1 MAPPLPSLSSPP
13 PWEVLLLVAERLDPK
28 TLATASCVCKFWSIS
43 MASDHLWEPI
53 FTANFPS
60 LSNLAISSSAP
71 TSPPVSFR
79 RLFGLGHT
87 AAARRRPA
95 PSKPTLSLSDLIF
108 VISISSTDKDR
119 YIVGHELV
127 EKDKAPPQSIL
138 TVVKHGGELAVD
150 RNGLFKFDIN
160 LDGDNGN
167 KGGPVVIG
175 GREEVEVVWNL
186 VLEGWRG
193 VFTMIECGGRVGMAP
208 RADGWFSEELP
219 AAGCCSNVVSGGIV
233 ADLKLGLRGNNGGG
247 SKVRI
252 ESVSVGMMSIVSW
265 RYVSLDD
272 GLMYLQHFLFNAS
285 V

>member
-1 MAPPLPSLSSPP
+1 MAQPLPSLSSSPP
-13 PWEVLLLVAERLDPK
+13 PWEVILLVAERLDPK
-28 TLATASCVCKFWSIS
+28 TLATASCVCKSWSLS

-60 LSNLAISSSAP
+60 LFNLASAP
-71 TSPPVSFR
+71 TSSPPVSFR
-79 RLFGLGHT
+79 RLFGLGYI

-95 PSKPTLSLSDLIF
+95 QLKPTLSLSDLVF
-108 VISISSTDKDR
+108 VISISFTDKDQS
-119 YIVGHELV
+119 IIACDGVNKE
-127 EKDKAPPQSIL
+127 EKAPRPQSSL
-138 TVVKHGGELAVD
+138 TVVKHGEELPVE

-160 LDGDNGN
+160 LNENGAA
-167 KGGPVVIG
+167 PVVIG
-175 GREEVEVVWNL
+175 AREEVEVVWNI

-219 AAGCCSNVVSGGIV
+219 AAGCCPNAVSGGIV
-233 ADLKLGLRGNNGGG
+233 GDLRLGLCGNGGG
-247 SKVRI
+247 SNKVRI
-252 ESVSVGMMSIVSW
+252 ESVSVGMMSVVSW

-272 GLMYLQHFLFNAS
+272 GLMYLQHFLFNAN